1 MEGDK
6 KQTTLTQKDHQKKY
20 EMNEERIADYYK
32 DYNVDMELLDKLK
45 AMVGNGRFDIIM
57 NYYKGHIESEL
68 YDAFI
73 GKGECF
79 DEWIE
84 QFLLEAECGDV
95 DISVSDEEFREMISH
110 SMSGSIGCITCYV

>member
-1 MEGDK
+1 
-6 KQTTLTQKDHQKKY
+6 
-20 EMNEERIADYYK
+20 MNEERIADYYK

-45 AMVGNGRFDIIM
+45 AMVRNERFDIIM

-73 GKGECF
+73 GKGERF

-84 QFLLEAECGDV
+84 QFLLEAERGDV
-95 DISVSDEEFREMISH
+95 DIR
-110 SMSGSIGCITCYV
+110 